1 MERKSK
7 LREIQFQTALYRV
20 YQETIIK
27 GKGLQEST
35 VKSCILFEIK
45 QQVQLVICNK
55 QK

>member
-7 LREIQFQTALYRV
+7 LREIQFQTALSRV
-20 YQETIIK
+20 YQKTIIK

-35 VKSCILFEIK
+35 IKSCILIELK
-45 QQVQLVICNK
+45 QQTQLVICNK